1 MWGEA
6 PAWEYQVGIRIFYK
20 FSSQV
25 CQILTLY
32 IIYQY
37 FFSAEQGAKKG
48 RFRLLHITY
57 NNHLVAVLPPANVLF
72 KRRIKTNSILIQSK
86 MALPNMWFEKIFAK
100 GSISREQ
107 KMWLVVYYPAE
118 TEREEDDE
126 ELSRSK
132 PNQSSKH
139 QHLSRCEIEF
149 LNLQIPHPLL

>member
-1 MWGEA
+1 
-6 PAWEYQVGIRIFYK
+6 
-20 FSSQV
+20 
-25 CQILTLY
+25 
-32 IIYQY
+32 
-37 FFSAEQGAKKG
+37 
-48 RFRLLHITY
+48 
-57 NNHLVAVLPPANVLF
+57 
-72 KRRIKTNSILIQSK
+72 
-86 MALPNMWFEKIFAK
+86 MWFEMIFAN

-149 LNLQIPHPLL
+149 LNLQIPHPSFSSSSRKKLKTSVNKSFFRHRPQHLYLVVLHRVDKLVVAALQQSS